1 MGALPFNIIGIDVN
15 KLVMKYTF
23 WYLVLYSNN
32 VVPIIQ
38 HGYNARAE
46 EIKLHTKSYM

>member
-1 MGALPFNIIGIDVN
+1 M
-15 KLVMKYTF
+15 
-23 WYLVLYSNN
+23 
-32 VVPIIQ
+32 PIKQ